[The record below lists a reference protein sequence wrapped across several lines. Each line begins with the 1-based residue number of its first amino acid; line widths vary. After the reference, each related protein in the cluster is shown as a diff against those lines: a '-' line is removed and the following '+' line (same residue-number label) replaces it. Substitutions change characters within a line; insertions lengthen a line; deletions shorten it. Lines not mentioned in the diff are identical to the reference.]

1 MLPVSNVFRSKKLTA
16 ESGASPR
23 ARYLPAGDRA
33 LSVEFGNRISEDLN
47 KRVLQFDNLL
57 REFCLPGVLETGPSY
72 RALLVY
78 YDPLII
84 EYEALVEQ
92 LRRWEAEIAP
102 QVVETPRLVEIPCCY
117 DPEMGFDLTAVGKRH
132 GLTAQDVAQ
141 IHCSVQY
148 ITYFI
153 GFAPGF
159 PYLGGLPERIATP
172 RLASPRDKI
181 PAGSVGIGGSQCT
194 IYSVESPGG
203 FWILGRT
210 PLRLYDP
217 SVTQPVL
224 LRAGDRIRFRP
235 VDRTEYEQM
244 CRSVEEGTCK
254 TNIQESV

>member
-1 MLPVSNVFRSKKLTA
+1 MNIPADLPRETTPKS
-16 ESGASPR
+16 

-33 LSVEFGNRISEDLN
+33 LSVEFGTTIFQDLN
-47 KRVLQFDNLL
+47 ERVLQFDNLL
-57 REFCLPGVLETGPSY
+57 REERVRGVLETVPSY

-84 EYEALVEQ
+84 EYESLAKQ
-92 LRRWEAEIAP
+92 LRRLEAKIAP
-102 QVVETPRLVEIPCCY
+102 RVVLPRRLVEIPCCY
-117 DPEMGFDLTAVGKRH
+117 DPEIGFDLMAVAEQH
-132 GLTAQDVAQ
+132 GLTARDIVE
-141 IHCSVQY
+141 IHSSAEYV
-148 ITYFI
+148 IYFI

-172 RLASPRDKI
+172 RLVTPRAKV
-181 PAGSVGIGGSQCT
+181 PLGSVAIGGRQCT

-217 SVTQPVL
+217 SATQPVL
-224 LRAGDRIRFRP
+224 LRAGDRIRFNP

-244 CRSVEEGTCK
+244 CRSVEEGTFRI
-254 TNIQESV
+254 NIQERI